1 MKQGTALLITAIFA
15 VSGIGWSILFSH
27 LADNTRREIADE
39 QQRLAALTDSIA
51 MQDSLARA
59 DSLARNIVTPD
70 LAFHDLHGRVR
81 DVSFGEERISF
92 DRDGVWTNPS
102 KYVSRF
108 GNSLTFTR
116 NKLGNII
123 AGCTAERE
131 GGVPIESVEYDWK
144 DNRVTKVTA
153 EYYGGEYR
161 ITYRYDHHNRLVEST
176 TVSRD
181 DTGESDISTTYTY
194 LKFDSYG
201 NWTERNARSA
211 IRTVQYDGYYD
222 EDNDTFINNG
232 EPFMDSS
239 EELQRRSITYYD

>member
-1 MKQGTALLITAIFA
+1 MKQGTALLITAVFA

-27 LADNTRREIADE
+27 LADNARREIAGE
-39 QQRLAALTDSIA
+39 QQRLAALTDSIT

-59 DSLARNIVTPD
+59 DSLAKNIVTPD

-92 DRDGVWTNPS
+92 DRNGVWTNPS

-123 AGCTAERE
+123 AGRTSGRE

-153 EYYGGEYR
+153 ECYGGEYR
-161 ITYRYDHHNRLVEST
+161 ITYRYDHHNRLIEST

-181 DTGESDISTTYTY
+181 DTRESDVSTTYTY

-222 EDNDTFINNG
+222 EDNDTFIDNG
-232 EPFMDSS
+232 EPFLDSS
-239 EELQRRSITYYD
+239 EELQRRSITYYN